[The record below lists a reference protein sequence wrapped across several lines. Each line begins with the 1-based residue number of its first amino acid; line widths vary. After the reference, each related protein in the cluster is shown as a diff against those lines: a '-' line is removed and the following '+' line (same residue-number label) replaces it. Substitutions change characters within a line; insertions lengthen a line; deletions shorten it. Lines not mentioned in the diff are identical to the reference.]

1 MLISKGFAMA
11 EINDIKPLHPIW
23 PSRPPE
29 DGARKKRRQQDKA
42 KPKPP
47 STDDKDENGK
57 PHIDEYV

>member
-1 MLISKGFAMA
+1 MA